1 MSEIPSKSEIL
12 AAIKLE
18 WAALEQ
24 VLNRLNEAQLL
35 TSGVTGPWSVKDILA
50 HIVAWEK
57 VMLDRMEGVLSGQP
71 LKYPPIRNNEDV
83 DNFNHNAYL
92 ENREHP
98 LSAVQLEFLT
108 VYQGFLTVY
117 EALEEAALT
126 RPVPWDW
133 ASDDLR
139 LWHIVIANTSD
150 HYQEHRLEIEK
161 FFHLS

>member
-12 AAIKLE
+12 AAIKQE

-24 VLNRLNEAQLL
+24 TLFRLSEEQML
-35 TSGVTGPWSVKDILA
+35 TPGVTGSWSVKDTLA

-57 VMLDRMEGVLSGQP
+57 VLIDRMEGILTGLP

-83 DNFNHNAYL
+83 DQFNENAYL
-92 ENREHP
+92 ESRDR
-98 LSAVQLEFLT
+98 SISTVQLDFRAI
-108 VYQGFLTVY
+108 YQGLLTLL
-117 EALEEAALT
+117 EALDEDALT
-126 RPVPWDW
+126 HPVPWDW

-139 LWHIVIANTSD
+139 LWHIIIANTSD